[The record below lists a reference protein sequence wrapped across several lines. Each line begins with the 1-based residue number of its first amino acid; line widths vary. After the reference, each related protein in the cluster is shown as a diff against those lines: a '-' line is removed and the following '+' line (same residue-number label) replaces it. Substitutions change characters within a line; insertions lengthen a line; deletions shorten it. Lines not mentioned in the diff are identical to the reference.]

1 LEVPSGENLMPRNEV
16 SKDEFEVRILKIKN
30 ALYNGSYSARSQEWH
45 DGAHHAIH
53 EMLNILQEYRS

>member
-1 LEVPSGENLMPRNEV
+1 MPRNEV
-16 SKDEFEVRILKIKN
+16 SKDEFVVRVLKLKN
-30 ALYNGSYSARSQEWH
+30 RLYNGSYSAHSQEWH